1 MESNWEE
8 NDPSSPSFHPQLFP
22 FTYCTMNRIP
32 SGLTRKFVSVFKA
45 GTLESWGSSEETS
58 QQTIWAWVRHSSSR
72 LSRKVLSRTV
82 SRLSPAT
89 SPLLF
94 QSLLYQ
100 TDFVSDDGLSI
111 PSLAETVRTVIKR
124 IETLSGVTINRCWF
138 YYNFSNAFWRDWK
151 FLHEF
156 SRIEST
162 RETLYSFKETVS
174 AESNLWFHFYSVSLR
189 YFTHDTIDDIVET
202 TSLSVKY
209 VLIRWLSHPGKR
221 KK

>member
-22 FTYCTMNRIP
+22 FTYYAMNRIP

-58 QQTIWAWVRHSSSR
+58 QQTIWAWLRHSSSR

-111 PSLAETVRTVIKR
+111 PSFAETVRTVIKR
-124 IETLSGVTINRCWF
+124 IETLTSGVTINRCWF
-138 YYNFSNAFWRDWK
+138 YYNFSKVFVQWYDR
-151 FLHEF
+151 FE
-156 SRIEST
+156 
-162 RETLYSFKETVS
+162 ETVS

-202 TSLSVKY
+202 TTLSL
-209 VLIRWLSHPGKR
+209 
-221 KK
+221 

>member
-22 FTYCTMNRIP
+22 FTYYAMNRIP

-94 QSLLYQ
+94 QSLFYQ
-100 TDFVSDDGLSI
+100 TDFVSNDGLSI

-162 RETLYSFKETVS
+162 RETLCTVVLKRRCLRKVIFGS
-174 AESNLWFHFYSVSLR
+174 TFTVFLSVTSLTIQLTISLRQRVSL
-189 YFTHDTIDDIVET
+189 
-202 TSLSVKY
+202 
-209 VLIRWLSHPGKR
+209 
-221 KK
+221 

>member
-22 FTYCTMNRIP
+22 FTYYAMNRIP

-138 YYNFSNAFWRDWK
+138 YYNFSKVFVQWYTIALKRRCLRKVIFGSTFTV
-151 FLHEF
+151 FL
-156 SRIEST
+156 
-162 RETLYSFKETVS
+162 
-174 AESNLWFHFYSVSLR
+174 SVTSLTIQLTISLR
-189 YFTHDTIDDIVET
+189 QRI
-202 TSLSVKY
+202 SL
-209 VLIRWLSHPGKR
+209 
-221 KK
+221 